1 MSAVAKGRGNDKKG
15 KKKKKDPNAPKRPRS
30 AYILY
35 CQENRSAVKT
45 ANPDFKPS
53 ELMSKLGE
61 MWKNLSKEDKQE
73 FVEQA
78 ESDKERYNKERS
90 NYKGPVGGD
99 DDDDDSPKKKTKKVP
114 KDPSQKKA
122 KSGYLVFGDEQRP
135 VIKKQNPDFKAKDI
149 IAEIGRR
156 WKALTESERM
166 QFNEKAKK
174 LKDNAANAKA
184 KPAAKAESE
193 EEEESEEEDDEEDEE
208 DDD

>member
-35 CQENRSAVKT
+35 CQEHRKSVKES
-45 ANPDFKPS
+45 NPEFKPS

-61 MWKNLSKEDKQE
+61 MWKGLSAGEKQE
-73 FVEQA
+73 FVDQA
-78 ESDKERYNKERS
+78 EVDKERYNKERS
-90 NYKGPVGGD
+90 SYKGPIGGSD
-99 DDDDDSPKKKTKKVP
+99 DGDSKPKKAA

-122 KSGYLVFGDEQRP
+122 KSGYLVFGDDQRP
-135 VIKKQNPDFKAKDI
+135 IIKSDHPDFKAKDI

-156 WKALTESERM
+156 WKAMPESDRTKYNER
-166 QFNEKAKK
+166 AKK
-174 LKDNAANAKA
+174 LKESAAGAKA
-184 KPAAKAESE
+184 KAAAKAESE
-193 EEEESEEEDDEEDEE
+193 EDEEESEEEEEEEEEE